1 MTKLMTMSEIE
12 TLSHE
17 EYAYYLAYGDE
28 IYEELDAA
36 TKNLLELTC
45 VKLPNSASNAKSSDD
60 YLLAN

>member
-45 VKLPNSASNAKSSDD
+45 VKLPDSASNA
-60 YLLAN
+60 